1 MSAGGN
7 EKSARATL
15 QRRGRCGL
23 QGYSLCRRL
32 TARKARSAYLR
43 VRDYDR
49 LTEGIALLK
58 ILARGEK
65 SIQEGRGVPAED
77 AFARIRATLEEAK
90 ANG

>member
-7 EKSARATL
+7 EKSSRATL
-15 QRRGRCGL
+15 QRRGRSGL
-23 QGYSLCRRL
+23 QVSLCRRL

-49 LTEGIALLK
+49 LTEGVALLK

>member
-7 EKSARATL
+7 EKSSRATL

-23 QGYSLCRRL
+23 QVSLCRRL